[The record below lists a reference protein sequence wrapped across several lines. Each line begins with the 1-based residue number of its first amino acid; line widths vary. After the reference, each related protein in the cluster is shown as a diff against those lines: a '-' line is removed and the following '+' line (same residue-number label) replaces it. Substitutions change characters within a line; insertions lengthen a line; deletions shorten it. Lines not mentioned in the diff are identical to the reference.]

1 MVAFCKNLQIDNF
14 FIFDYFLFLIMIISH
29 TITDEEIK
37 ELKVF
42 LDTLQQMSLSKEL
55 YFITKGD
62 NDIDKHLQV
71 LSCKINN
78 FVICKKKDWA
88 VGWDILDNMLTSSDI
103 LQFNNIFFNLFTI
116 EGFKYF
122 YTHYV
127 FGTSLMS
134 EVLNISFYYT
144 LARYIVLPYLLHI
157 SQLHNTNQKQVM
169 VKYIANQLLHL
180 GINKTNF
187 GIVEFHIGEELTSE
201 RISNLSCPNYDIAT
215 LLRNNAPFVTFSA
228 SAKDGSKFDYSAHA
242 GNSVMLFKIKGY
254 TQIYTET
261 NQDELL
267 NFKPITKDKLLNFN
281 TITKDYLNSP
291 QSKIFEIKNYTQ
303 IYTDEYNQVSKYI
316 QIVNDVRHALANDIT
331 LTQQDISFAEQE
343 LHNVVKQ
350 DLQ

>member
-1 MVAFCKNLQIDNF
+1 
-14 FIFDYFLFLIMIISH
+14 MIISH

-78 FVICKKKDWA
+78 FIICKKEDWA
-88 VGWDILDNMLTSSDI
+88 VDWDILRDI
-103 LQFNNIFFNLFTI
+103 FKLNNIFFNLFTI

-122 YTHYV
+122 YKHYV

-134 EVLNISFYYT
+134 EFLNIGFYYT
-144 LARYIVLPYLLHI
+144 LAKYIVLPYLLHI

-201 RISNLSCPNYDIAT
+201 RISNLSCPENYDIAT
-215 LLRNNAPFVTFSA
+215 LLRNNAPFVTFSI
-228 SAKDGSKFDYSAHA
+228 SGKDGAKFDYSAHS
-242 GNSVMLFKIKGY
+242 GNSAMFFKIKCY
-254 TQIYTET
+254 TRIYTET
-261 NQDELL
+261 NQD
-267 NFKPITKDKLLNFN
+267 KLLNCN

-291 QSKIFEIKNYTQ
+291 QSKIFEIKNDTQ